1 MISSD
6 SASIIVPISTQ
17 DDIWTFLYPLNFEVW
32 IFSLISVPIFT
43 IAIGLTDYFDTGT
56 IDWITVLGFV
66 IRNVLSESF
75 QSYRRVIGQLPDKKQ
90 YKKLILYVVWI
101 WSCFILVKSYSGNLT
116 ALITKPKLV
125 MQFEQPEDFLNQD
138 DMALV
143 VPGETAIL
151 EMLMQLPKNSTMA
164 ILLEKTERMAWT
176 KHWPSNCFTNST
188 QFTKRHASI
197 CDVTNIKY
205 LISDDFS
212 QSGKCNWYKTKTTFF
227 HVPVVMAFQVS
238 KFVTYAS
245 YTLILRLLFF
255 RRKAHT

>member
-1 MISSD
+1 MLSSE
-6 SASIIVPISTQ
+6 SISIIVPLSTQ
-17 DDIWTFLYPLNFEVW
+17 DDIWTFLYPFNFEVW

-43 IAIGLTDYFDTGT
+43 IAMGLTDYFGSGRSE
-56 IDWITVLGFV
+56 WIAVMGFV
-66 IRNVLSESF
+66 IRNVLSESSPGF
-75 QSYRRVIGQLPDKKQ
+75 RRFTDKKQ
-90 YKKLILYVVWI
+90 YKKLMLSVVWI
-101 WSCFILVKSYSGNLT
+101 WSCFILVMSYSGNLT
-116 ALITKPKLV
+116 AFITKPKLV
-125 MQFEQPEDFLNQD
+125 RQFEMPEDFLNQD

-245 YTLILRLLFF
+245 YTLKLLPILFLEE
-255 RRKAHT
+255 KPIP